1 MAKRNPLASINMPF
15 TSSKKAARYARRKSG
30 ASLAAGIAT
39 GVVVGAAAGLLL
51 APKSGK
57 ETREDIK
64 NKGAEIVEQV
74 KVKTAEVTEKI
85 KDCFK
90 KPDEVDEL
98 DALCA
103 TECCCDA
110 EAEAE

>member
-1 MAKRNPLASINMPF
+1 MAKRHYLSSINMPI

-39 GVVVGAAAGLLL
+39 GVMVGAAAGLLL

-64 NKGAEIVEQV
+64 KKSAEIAEQV
-74 KVKTAEVTEKI
+74 KEKASAVTEKM
-85 KDCFK
+85 KDKFAK
-90 KPDEVDEL
+90 KDTADEL
-98 DALCA
+98 DALC
-103 TECCCDA
+103 EEEGCCCGT
-110 EAEAE
+110 EEE